1 MPETEALIKP
11 VESAGDPSAGLGA
24 LRGLFA
30 HRPELL
36 AGFEKFQASI
46 AECKV
51 LSPRVLELCRLR
63 VAAIHGAQEVWQM
76 RDPAVQLADEELQ
89 ALQSGDIHAACF
101 SAADSAALAVA
112 EAMPYNHHGLEDRQV
127 AALSEAY
134 THEGCVNL
142 LTAVAFFDVS
152 CRWQLVLRPSQ
163 AKPS

>member
-1 MPETEALIKP
+1 MPETEAIIKP
-11 VESAGDPSAGLGA
+11 VESAVDPSMGLGA

-30 HRPELL
+30 HRAELL

-46 AECKV
+46 AESEA
-51 LSPRVLELCRLR
+51 LSLRVLELCRLR

-76 RDPAVQLADEELQ
+76 RDPAVQLGDEELQ
-89 ALQSGDIHAACF
+89 ALQSGEITAACF
-101 SAADSAALAVA
+101 SVSDSAALAVA
-112 EAMPYNHHGLEDRQV
+112 EAMPYNHHALEDEQV
-127 AALSEAY
+127 AALSEAF

-163 AKPS
+163 AKPI